1 MPDIDDV
8 RKFLADESGLAV
20 VSTVQSKGPVLSSVV
35 NCGVLAH
42 PVTGATG
49 VALVSRGTAA
59 RVTHVRRGSPVTIAI
74 RRGWRWVS
82 VSGAGETIGPDD
94 LPEEMDAEG
103 LRLLLRDVFRAAGGE
118 HDDYD
123 EYDRAMADERR
134 VAILV
139 SADRILGSV

>member
-8 RKFLADESGLAV
+8 RTFLAEESGLAV
-20 VSTVQSKGPVLSSVV
+20 VSTVQSDGQILSTVV
-35 NCGVLAH
+35 NCGVLAQ
-42 PVTGATG
+42 PLTGDVR
-49 VALVSRGTAA
+49 VALVSMGTAA
-59 RVTHVRRGSPVTIAI
+59 RVAHVRRGSPVTIAV

-82 VSGAGETIGPDD
+82 VSGDAEILGPDD
-94 LPEEMDAEG
+94 LSGEMDAEG
-103 LRLLLRDVFRAAGGE
+103 LRLLLREVFRSAGGQ

-139 SADRILGSV
+139 SPDRILGVV